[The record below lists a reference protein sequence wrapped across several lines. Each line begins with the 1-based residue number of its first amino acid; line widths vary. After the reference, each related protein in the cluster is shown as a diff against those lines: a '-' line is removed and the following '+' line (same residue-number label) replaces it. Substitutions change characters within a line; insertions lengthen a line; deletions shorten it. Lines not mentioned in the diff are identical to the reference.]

1 MNSHHPIPRAGRR
14 KALRSTVAAGASIA
28 LVATLAACST
38 PSEGGDENIRLTVAT
53 FNNFGYTE
61 LYEEYMEANPNIE
74 IVEEVS
80 EYQAH
85 HTQLA
90 TRLAAGNG
98 AADVVAIADD
108 FIAQFTAQP
117 QNFYNLLDYGAGD
130 LEGEFLPWKWDLT
143 LSEGSQIGLGTDVGG
158 LGICYRAD
166 LMAEAG
172 LPSDREELAALWPT
186 WEAFLE
192 VGDQFEAAG
201 TSANFFDSGALLF
214 NAIVGQAPEAFYD
227 ADGNVIV
234 ADNPAVKEAYDLVIR
249 AVESGQSAKL
259 AAFSSAWS
267 TGFQQGSFAL
277 MTCPAWMMAFIQS
290 QAPDTSGLWD
300 VTTMPGTGG
309 GNWGGSWL
317 TVPAQGD
324 HPEEAY
330 KLAEWLTAPEQ
341 ALRIF
346 TEIGNLP
353 PLPAL
358 YEDPAVVDFT
368 NPFFSDAPVG
378 QLFSSGAAA
387 LEPQPQGPAAAAM
400 RLAIQNGIGRV
411 EQGSES
417 PADSWMKALDE
428 AIEAGE

>member
-1 MNSHHPIPRAGRR
+1 MSSQHSTRRTLRFAGIMT
-14 KALRSTVAAGASIA
+14 AMAVAG
-28 LVATLAACST
+28 TLAACT
-38 PSEGGDENIRLTVAT
+38 TGGGGGGEDEQIELKIAT

-61 LYEEYMEANPNIE
+61 LYKQYMEEHPNIT
-74 IVEEVS
+74 IVEEVA

-90 TRLAAGNG
+90 TRLAGG
-98 AADVVAIADD
+98 SGVADVVAIADD
-108 FIAQFTAQP
+108 FIAQFTDQP
-117 QNFYNLLDYGAGD
+117 QNFYDLNEFGAAD

-143 LSEGSQIGLGTDVGG
+143 VADGAQIGLGTDVGG
-158 LGICYRAD
+158 LAMCYRKD
-166 LMAEAG
+166 LIEAAG
-172 LPSDREELAALWPT
+172 LPGDREELAALWPD
-186 WEAFLE
+186 WESFIE
-192 VGDQFEAAG
+192 VGNQFEAAG
-201 TSANFFDSGALLF
+201 TPANFFDSGALLF

-234 ADNPAVKEAYDLVIR
+234 ADNPAVKEAYDLVVE
-249 AVESGQSAKL
+249 AVEAGQSAKL

-267 TGFQQGSFAL
+267 TGFQQGSFAM

-300 VTTMPGTGG
+300 VAAMPGGG

-330 KLAEWLTAPEQ
+330 ELAKWLTSAPQ
-341 ALRIF
+341 ALTVF
-346 TEIGNLP
+346 EEIGNLP

-358 YEDPAVVDFT
+358 YEDPAVVDFV
-368 NPFFSDAPVG
+368 NPFFGDAPVG
-378 QLFSSGAAA
+378 QIFTSAAAA
-387 LEPQPQGPAAAAM
+387 LEPQPQGPASAAM

-417 PADSWMKALDE
+417 PEDSWQKALDE
-428 AIEAGE
+428 AIQAGE